1 MNEKIK
7 NALVTALFALFFGV
21 GAILCLT
28 HEPDAFSLSERR
40 KLAQLPAPVWES
52 ILDTSFMTDFED
64 YTLDQFPFRD
74 AVRRVK
80 AMSHYY
86 LFARRDN
93 NGIYLADGF
102 VAKLE
107 YPLHESSIENAAAK
121 FESLRETYFADTD
134 ARLYYSI
141 VPDKNYFLAAQNGY
155 PSMDYERLLAL
166 MAQGMQNFSYIDL
179 FPYLTIDDYYRTDTH
194 WRQECIADAAEALA
208 SGMGATLPETEW
220 EKRTYSPF
228 YGVYYGQAA
237 LPLAADTL
245 VYRTNPILE
254 GCTVYS
260 YESGK
265 TTPVYDAEKL
275 SGKDPY
281 DVFLSGAAAIL
292 RVDNP
297 AAESDRELVVFRD
310 SFGSSITPLLIPAYA
325 RVTLIDI
332 RYVKS
337 ELLGELLDLS
347 GTDDVLFLYSTMV
360 LNNSTMLK

>member
-1 MNEKIK
+1 M
-7 NALVTALFALFFGV
+7 
-21 GAILCLT
+21 
-28 HEPDAFSLSERR
+28 
-40 KLAQLPAPVWES
+40 
-52 ILDTSFMTDFED
+52 
-64 YTLDQFPFRD
+64 
-74 AVRRVK
+74 RRVK
-80 AMSHYY
+80 AVSHYY

-194 WRQECIADAAEALA
+194 WRQ
-208 SGMGATLPETEW
+208 
-220 EKRTYSPF
+220 
-228 YGVYYGQAA
+228 
-237 LPLAADTL
+237 ADTL

-292 RVDNP
+292 RVDTP